1 MNMKLIVILI
11 YFIVAI
17 IHIMAIIEDIK
28 KDIKYMKER
37 LENGR

>member
-1 MNMKLIVILI
+1 MNMKLI

-17 IHIMAIIEDIK
+17 IHIMVTIEDIK